1 METIVRSSAQ
11 EIIIG
16 PEHPT
21 AIIGERINPTG
32 KKLLAAS
39 LAQKDMTRVR
49 NLALSQI
56 EQGATILDVNV
67 GAAGVN
73 EVEVLPLAVKAVM
86 EATDL
91 PLCLDSANA
100 EALRAALSV
109 YQGKALINS
118 VNGEEASLQRVLPL
132 VKEYGAAVIGLCMD
146 DDGIPADGH
155 LIVNGGT
162 IQVAEAYE
170 GLEAANIAISG
181 GAVDL
186 VTADDAL
193 NAAGGA
199 DQSGGAGR
207 FGNDNFARGGAFDI
221 TISGGSVSFFAG
233 GDGIDSNGT
242 LNISG
247 GNITAIINSSAD
259 NGALDSDGAM
269 TFTGGVII
277 YGGTGIGSALS
288 NGSTQSY
295 VLVSSGITAGQEI
308 TVRKDSQTLITFTP
322 ATDCRYLALSS
333 PDVKSG
339 ESYEVYSGG
348 SLLTAVTAGTGG
360 GTAMGNPGGM
370 GAPGGRDGSG
380 RIADPGAMN
389 GPGGLG
395 DPGGRQ

>member
-11 EIIIG
+11 EIVIG

-49 NLALSQI
+49 NLALSQV

-146 DDGIPADGH
+146 DDGIPAEASKRVAIAAK
-155 LIVNGGT
+155 IV
-162 IQVAEAYE
+162 QRAEALGIPRE
-170 GLEAANIAISG
+170 DVLI
-181 GAVDL
+181 DCL
-186 VTADDAL
+186 AL
-193 NAAGGA
+193 SVCTDGNAAKVTLDAIRGVRETLGVNMTLGA
-199 DQSGGAGR
+199 S
-207 FGNDNFARGGAFDI
+207 
-221 TISGGSVSFFAG
+221 
-233 GDGIDSNGT
+233 
-242 LNISG
+242 NISFG
-247 GNITAIINSSAD
+247 LPDREAIN
-259 NGALDSDGAM
+259 NTFLAM
-269 TFTGGVII
+269 
-277 YGGTGIGSALS
+277 A
-288 NGSTQSY
+288 
-295 VLVSSGITAGQEI
+295 ITAGVNAPIVNPELSCKAI
-308 TVRKDSQTLITFTP
+308 LIT
-322 ATDCRYLALSS
+322 D
-333 PDVKSG
+333 
-339 ESYEVYSGG
+339 
-348 SLLTAVTAGTGG
+348 LLL
-360 GTAMGNPGGM
+360 
-370 GAPGGRDGSG
+370 GRDEF
-380 RIADPGAMN
+380 AMTYV
-389 GPGGLG
+389 
-395 DPGGRQ
+395 RYHRKHSQA